1 MKYVLFEHKKMHP
14 TEGMN
19 VNVVHITESL
29 AKEEFLYL

>member
-1 MKYVLFEHKKMHP
+1 MHP

-29 AKEEFLYL
+29 AKEEFLYLYALC